1 LLLIRIRPVSSAKLL
16 ATVGLFLALAGAAY
30 AAFLAPAAVARNA
43 YVVNYLS
50 NSVSVIDTQTNTEV
64 GAPITVGTGP
74 IPIAITPDGA
84 RAYVANSGSN
94 SVSVIDTATNEVAG
108 APIVVGNSP
117 AAVAITPSGQT
128 AYVAN
133 VGSNSVSV
141 IDTATNQT
149 VGGPITDGSE
159 PEGIAITPDQPP
171 HASFTDPSAR
181 GKAVSFSASRSS
193 DSDGTIAR
201 YDWAFGDGK
210 KALTAGPRVRH
221 RYRAAG
227 RYKVTLALTDNEGCS
242 THFVFSG
249 QTASCNGSALASQ
262 TQALIE
268 VSLRCPTSS
277 KPSGC
282 RFKLQALTKKRKG
295 KAETALTKAKLK
307 AGKSALVSL
316 KPKRAFGGKL
326 LTARNVLVKET
337 ATIKGQKRTL
347 YRRLK
352 SRGA

>member
-1 LLLIRIRPVSSAKLL
+1 VLDT
-16 ATVGLFLALAGAAY
+16 ATNQVM
-30 AAFLAPAAVARNA
+30 
-43 YVVNYLS
+43 
-50 NSVSVIDTQTNTEV
+50 
-64 GAPITVGTGP
+64 GAPITVGSFPFGM
-74 IPIAITPDGA
+74 AITPDGT
-84 RAYVANSGSN
+84 RAYV
-94 SVSVIDTATNEVAG
+94 TND
-108 APIVVGNSP
+108 
-117 AAVAITPSGQT
+117 
-128 AYVAN
+128 
-133 VGSNSVSV
+133 GSNSVSV
-141 IDTATNQT
+141 IDTATNQVAGAPITVSFPDGLGITPDGQRAYVANDTSPGSVSVIDTQTNQT
-149 VGGPITDGSE
+149 VGAPISVGMGPGGI
-159 PEGIAITPDQPP
+159 IAITPDQPP

-181 GKAVSFSASRSS
+181 GKAVSFNASASS
-193 DSDGTIAR
+193 DPDGTIAR

-268 VSLRCPTSS
+268 VSLRCPRSA

-282 RFKLQALTKKRKG
+282 KFKLQALTKKRKG

-307 AGKSALVSL
+307 AGRSTLVSL

-326 LTARNVLVKET
+326 LTARKVLVKET

-347 YRRLK
+347 YRRLR